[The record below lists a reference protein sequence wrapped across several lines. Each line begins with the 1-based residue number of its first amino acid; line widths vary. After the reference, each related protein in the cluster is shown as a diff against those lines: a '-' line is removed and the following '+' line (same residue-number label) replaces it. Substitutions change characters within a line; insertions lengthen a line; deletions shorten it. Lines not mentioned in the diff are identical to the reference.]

1 MDTVGDIDLAGDL
14 ENVLF
19 PSSSFPIL
27 PAVELSLSLPSAS
40 PVSSRSLLSRRFVVF
55 GSLLLFSSLGGDLV
69 YLTPS
74 TFLLLGP
81 SHDSGSSED
90 PLQWL
95 ITWPWNFTPSANP
108 RIRLSKMAVT
118 TATANKPLSL
128 FSILEKNVF
137 CYWSSDDNWTYLT
150 AVMLCYCPTG
160 YLLQTHIVLHN
171 KGPRMLESGHELTRF
186 TRNATLKR
194 HTLSGWRKDRR
205 ARQVNRRKMF
215 FYFIGPSHRLPLQL
229 YFC

>member
-19 PSSSFPIL
+19 PPSSFPIL

-90 PLQWL
+90 PLQ
-95 ITWPWNFTPSANP
+95 
-108 RIRLSKMAVT
+108 
-118 TATANKPLSL
+118 
-128 FSILEKNVF
+128 
-137 CYWSSDDNWTYLT
+137 
-150 AVMLCYCPTG
+150 
-160 YLLQTHIVLHN
+160 
-171 KGPRMLESGHELTRF
+171 
-186 TRNATLKR
+186 
-194 HTLSGWRKDRR
+194 
-205 ARQVNRRKMF
+205 
-215 FYFIGPSHRLPLQL
+215 
-229 YFC
+229 